1 MSQQDIAL
9 IILIGLLVVLMFA
22 CMWLV
27 REVQE
32 LREDIHAVDNFVFPK
47 LANQGGDIQAIL
59 REIRQVRDDMD
70 IQVHHIVYDA
80 VREAIKAYRTERS
93 QASSS
98 YPATA
103 RLEMLMDAYD
113 RQASAH
119 LGIRQGNDQG

>member
-1 MSQQDIAL
+1 MSQQNIAL
-9 IILIGLLVVLMFA
+9 IILIGLFVGLMFA

-27 REVQE
+27 RALQE
-32 LREDIHAVDNFVFPK
+32 LREDIHAVDTFVFPK

-59 REIRQVRDDMD
+59 REIRHVRDDMD
-70 IQVHHIVYDA
+70 IQVHHLVYDA
-80 VREAIKAYRTERS
+80 VREAIQAYPTEEEPG
-93 QASSS
+93 QFL

-119 LGIRQGNDQG
+119 LGIWQGNDPG

>member
-80 VREAIKAYRTERS
+80 VREAIKAYRTEEEPG
-93 QASSS
+93 QLL